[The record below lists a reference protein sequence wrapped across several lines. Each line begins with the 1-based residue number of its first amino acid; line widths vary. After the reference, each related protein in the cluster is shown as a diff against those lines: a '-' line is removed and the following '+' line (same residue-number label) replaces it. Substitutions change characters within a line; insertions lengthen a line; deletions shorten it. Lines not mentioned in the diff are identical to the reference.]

1 MEMVCSGNLNS
12 YNLKTIEISKKFS
25 AGEYPVSK
33 NKVLPFTY
41 QNPFSSLSWR
51 GNCVKIF
58 LENSHDVREG
68 RKDENNMKDEY
79 VAYVGTYP
87 MEAALVF
94 IYMM

>member
-25 AGEYPVSK
+25 AGEYPVSE
-33 NKVLPFTY
+33 NKVL
-41 QNPFSSLSWR
+41 L
-51 GNCVKIF
+51 I
-58 LENSHDVREG
+58 
-68 RKDENNMKDEY
+68 
-79 VAYVGTYP
+79 P